1 METIKNYL
9 DNIFANLPKTKEM
22 ERLKKRDLLQHGRK
36 VQ

>member
-9 DNIFANLPKTKEM
+9 DNIFCQFAKNKGNGTA
-22 ERLKKRDLLQHGRK
+22 KKRDLLQHGRK